1 MSGKFIVFE
10 GVDGSGKSSTL
21 DKVVSLLKGYGFE
34 VVLTREP
41 GGTPLGEKVRDLLLY
56 EEMHPE
62 TEALLMF
69 AARREHV
76 EKVILPALKR
86 GAIVVSD
93 RFVDSSFAY
102 QCGGRGLSV
111 EKMRALEFWTLE
123 GLTPDLTLFFD
134 LPVEVSMKRL
144 ESARVPDK
152 FEKQG
157 KDFFESVRQAY
168 HARIALDE
176 AGYRII
182 DAKKSMEE
190 VWTDVQE
197 VLTKFMQ

>member
-1 MSGKFIVFE
+1 MQGKFIVFE

-21 DKVVSLLKGYGFE
+21 NNVVSLLKSYGYE

-41 GGTPLGEKVRDLLLY
+41 GGTSLGEKVRELLLH

-69 AARREHV
+69 AARKEHIHQ
-76 EKVILPALKR
+76 VILPALKR

-102 QCGGRGLSV
+102 QCGGRGLGL
-111 EKMRALEFWTLE
+111 EKMRALENWTLQ

-134 LPVEVSMKRL
+134 LPVQVSMKRL

-152 FEKQG
+152 FEKQ
-157 KDFFESVRQAY
+157 DECFFNNVRQAY
-168 HARIALDE
+168 HARIALAE
-176 AGYRII
+176 PSYRVI
-182 DAKKSMEE
+182 DAEQSMEK
-190 VWTDVQE
+190 VWSDVKSA
-197 VLTKFMQ
+197 LIHFMQ